1 MRIVIAG
8 GTGFLGTALGDAL
21 ALEGHDIRVLTRGLP
36 DGRTRHDGGSGAPGI
51 TRVGWMPDGNSG
63 PWAAE
68 LEGAGAV
75 VNLAGEGLGDRR
87 WTPRRKAQLTD
98 SRIRPTRSL
107 AAAITAAAHPPQVF
121 VSASGAGYY
130 GASGDEPKT
139 EASPAGGDFLAR
151 LCQAWE
157 AEARAAART
166 TTRVALL
173 RTGVVLDRSGGALPR
188 MVTPFRLMAG
198 GPMGSGRQYMSWIHR
213 DDWLGLVRWI
223 LKMPEASGPINVT
236 APEPVPNRTFARE
249 LGRAMRRP
257 ALLPAPA
264 FALRALLGEMADSL
278 LLTGQRVL
286 PARAE
291 ALGYRFQYPDLPAA
305 LRAVFDAP
313 ARTGY

>member
-8 GTGFLGTALGDAL
+8 GTGFLGSALGDAL
-21 ALEGHDIRVLTRGLP
+21 ALDGHDVRVLTRGLP
-36 DGRTRHDGGSGAPGI
+36 QGRTKHDGGFGAPGI
-51 TRVGWMPDGNSG
+51 TRVGWAPDGSSG

-68 LEGAGAV
+68 LERAGAV
-75 VNLAGEGLGDRR
+75 VNLAGEGLADRR

-98 SRIRPTRSL
+98 SRILPTRSL
-107 AAAITAAAHPPQVF
+107 AAAITAAAHPPSVF
-121 VSASGAGYY
+121 VSASGVGYY

-139 EASPAGGDFLAR
+139 EASPAGSDFLAR
-151 LCQAWE
+151 LCVAWE
-157 AEARAAART
+157 AEALAAERPG
-166 TTRVALL
+166 TRVALM
-173 RTGVVLDRSGGALPR
+173 RTGVVLDRSGGALPS

-198 GPMGSGRQYMSWIHR
+198 GPMGSGRQFMSWVHR

-223 LKMPEASGPINVT
+223 LQTPGASGPINVT
-236 APEPVPNRTFARE
+236 APEPVANRTFARE
-249 LGRAMRRP
+249 LGRVLHRP

-291 ALGYRFQYPDLPAA
+291 ALGYRFLYPGLPAA
-305 LRAVFDAP
+305 LRAIFDAP
-313 ARTGY
+313 ARAR